1 MHKGTK
7 ERMLL
12 EFDRIQLLALRLE
25 IESKLLDIKKAICA
39 NCFESAPD
47 DPIGYYK
54 KHFEKLNQ
62 SLTETYLDPV
72 AEKLAVVE
80 GKLRRETA

>member
-7 ERMLL
+7 ERMML
-12 EFDRIQLLALRLE
+12 EFDRVQLLALRLD
-25 IESKLLDIKKAICA
+25 IESKLLDIKKAIVA
-39 NCFESAPD
+39 NCYEHAPN

-54 KHFEKLNQ
+54 AHFEKLNQ

-72 AEKLAVVE
+72 MEKLSVVE
-80 GKLRRETA
+80 SALSSNKH